1 MIQSSSQFILQ
12 SKQLQSQLVK
22 AKREIE
28 KLANLVTEKEN
39 LYESLKGDLRKAKD
53 ASSAANLRARKAQ
66 MLQSRHSNVAQ
77 KGSNIVQPTR
87 RGGSKSPTKSVD
99 PAEAR
104 VKVLAMLKEH
114 DPSKV
119 DKIDAIMDRFKGRE
133 AFLLVKMSA
142 RYEGDNNSQASGGQR
157 SRSSANGQAQKRSE
171 MALARHME
179 RMRSRSSNLSE

>member
-1 MIQSSSQFILQ
+1 M
-12 SKQLQSQLVK
+12 
-22 AKREIE
+22 
-28 KLANLVTEKEN
+28 
-39 LYESLKGDLRKAKD
+39 YESLKGDLRKAKD

-77 KGSNIVQPTR
+77 KASNIVQPTR

-104 VKVLAMLKEH
+104 AKVLAMLKEH

-119 DKIDAIMDRFKGRE
+119 DKIDAIMERFKGRE

-142 RYEGDNNSQASGGQR
+142 RYEGDNNSQASSGQK
-157 SRSSANGQAQKRSE
+157 SRSSANGQKRSE

-179 RMRSRSSNLSE
+179 RMRSRSSVGE